1 MHVIFKKEKCI
12 HCTTSWLALDRDIRV
27 ELQPFP
33 CICHWQSDS
42 LTFLRFGSRT
52 GEPSSVVTSGV
63 FWWPAS
69 RPPPP
74 PTTQRPTRWSSPSSP
89 RTYRVSM
96 IKWKVLVCIKIRC
109 RVSSIQRG
117 VPSLL
122 PLHLETPH
130 LPQHLLR
137 GTPPPVSPDTPAD
150 TGDQQPVPLLRE
162 LLLPPGHQ
170 E

>member
-1 MHVIFKKEKCI
+1 MYSLQHNLIGIGPRYQRWTSTISMHLSITV
-12 HCTTSWLALDRDIRV
+12 
-27 ELQPFP
+27 
-33 CICHWQSDS
+33 WQSD
-42 LTFLRFGSRT
+42 LLRFGSRT

-63 FWWPAS
+63 SWWPAS
-69 RPPPP
+69 RPPPL

-89 RTYRVSM
+89 RTSRVSM
-96 IKWKVLVCIKIRC
+96 SKCWVLGCMEISC
-109 RVSSIQRG
+109 RVSSIQRS

-150 TGDQQPVPLLRE
+150 TGTQQPLPLLRE